1 MFDAVKSYL
10 HRVHERYKSQRE
22 GRKQTVYNLTHDA
35 NTLTVS
41 LLTIEN
47 ETGQDILQW
56 RDVIRVEAFKRDLYV
71 VDQICL
77 LFIKTDGSELEIN
90 EEMSGF
96 GEFVQALPTYLPGCQ
111 TFGQWYLPVA
121 IPAFE
126 LNLTVIYDRSQS
138 S

>member
-10 HRVHERYKSQRE
+10 HRVHERYKSQRD

-35 NTLTVS
+35 NTMTVS

-77 LFIKTDGSELEIN
+77 LFIKTDGFGLEIN

-96 GEFVQALPTYLPGCQ
+96 GELVQYLPTYLPGCQ
-111 TFGQWYLPVA
+111 TFGEWYLPVA

-126 LNLTVIYDRSQS
+126 LNLTVIYERPSG
-138 S
+138 